1 MVMETERSE
10 IEIDLAVIRAAILG
24 DSLFRIR
31 RKTGISEVVVRK
43 SLSRLIRTKRILLN
57 RRTGYYFVTEEG
69 EKFLSVADHK
79 QRPLSLSSL

>member
-1 MVMETERSE
+1 MVMETEWSE

-24 DSLFRIR
+24 DSLSRIM

-43 SLSRLIRTKRILLN
+43 SLTRLIRAKRIQLN

-69 EKFLSVADHK
+69 EK
-79 QRPLSLSSL
+79 SLSKFAEV